1 MLNLSNMEKEKKLM
15 TIIVVLLLSIIWI
28 TLMWSSSSLE
38 VKDKKF
44 QINQL
49 TKQVDSLEVLSD
61 SLSVELFPAQVELTR
76 YQVAYEIFLKR
87 NPKAA
92 SQFGDII
99 SDETE

>member
-1 MLNLSNMEKEKKLM
+1 MEKEKKLM

-38 VKDKKF
+38 VKDKEF

-61 SLSVELFPAQVELTR
+61 SLQVELFPAEVELTR
-76 YQVAYEIFLKR
+76 YQVAYEIFSKR

>member
-1 MLNLSNMEKEKKLM
+1 MENEKKLM
-15 TIIVVLLLSIIWI
+15 GVIVLLLLSIIW
-28 TLMWSSSSLE
+28 TTVMLSNSVVVMKE
-38 VKDKKF
+38 KDI

-49 TKQVDSLEVLSD
+49 TKQVDSLEVLCD
-61 SLSVELFPAQVELTR
+61 SLKVELFPAEVQLGR
-76 YQVAYEIFLKR
+76 YQIAYELFMER

>member
-1 MLNLSNMEKEKKLM
+1 MEKEKKLM

-38 VKDKKF
+38 VKDKEF

-61 SLSVELFPAQVELTR
+61 SLKVELFPAEVELTR
-76 YQVAYEIFLKR
+76 YQVAYEIFSKR

>member
-1 MLNLSNMEKEKKLM
+1 MTTETKLK
-15 TIIVVLLLSIIWI
+15 IGFVLSILTSLWL
-28 TLMWSSSSLE
+28 TVMWNNSIVD
-38 VKDKKF
+38 VKDKEL
-44 QINQL
+44 QITQL

-61 SLSVELFPAQVELTR
+61 SLKVELFPAEVELGR
-76 YQVAYEIFLKR
+76 YQVAYELFTQR

>member
-1 MLNLSNMEKEKKLM
+1 MEKEKKLM

>member
-1 MLNLSNMEKEKKLM
+1 MEKEKKLM

-38 VKDKKF
+38 VKDKEF

-61 SLSVELFPAQVELTR
+61 SLKVELFPVEVQLGR
-76 YQVAYEIFLKR
+76 YQVAYELFLER

-99 SDETE
+99 SHETE

>member
-1 MLNLSNMEKEKKLM
+1 MEKEKKLM

-28 TLMWSSSSLE
+28 TLIWSSSSLE
-38 VKDKKF
+38 VKDKEF

>member
-1 MLNLSNMEKEKKLM
+1 MEKEKKLM

-38 VKDKKF
+38 VKDKEFK
-44 QINQL
+44 INQL

-61 SLSVELFPAQVELTR
+61 SLKVELFPAEVELTR
-76 YQVAYEIFLKR
+76 YQVAYEIFSKR

>member
-1 MLNLSNMEKEKKLM
+1 MGV
-15 TIIVVLLLSIIWI
+15 VVLLLLSLIW
-28 TLMWSSSSLE
+28 TTVMLSNSVVDLKE
-38 VKDKKF
+38 KDT

-61 SLSVELFPAQVELTR
+61 SLKVELFPIEVQLGR
-76 YQVAYEIFLKR
+76 YQVAYELFLER

-99 SDETE
+99 SEETE

>member
-1 MLNLSNMEKEKKLM
+1 MEKEKKLM
-15 TIIVVLLLSIIWI
+15 GVIVLLLLSLIWS
-28 TLMWSSSSLE
+28 TVMLSNSVEAMKE
-38 VKDKKF
+38 KDT

-61 SLSVELFPAQVELTR
+61 SLKVELFPVEVQLGR
-76 YQVAYEIFLKR
+76 YQVAYELFLER

>member
-1 MLNLSNMEKEKKLM
+1 MEKEKKLM
-15 TIIVVLLLSIIWI
+15 GVIVLLLLSLIWS
-28 TLMWSSSSLE
+28 TVMLSNSVGAMKE
-38 VKDKKF
+38 KDT

-61 SLSVELFPAQVELTR
+61 SLKVELFPVEVQLGR
-76 YQVAYEIFLKR
+76 YQVAYELFLER

>member
-1 MLNLSNMEKEKKLM
+1 MTTEIKLK
-15 TIIVVLLLSIIWI
+15 IAFVLSILTSLWL
-28 TLMWSSSSLE
+28 TVMWSNSIVD
-38 VKDKKF
+38 VKDKEL
-44 QINQL
+44 QITQL

-61 SLSVELFPAQVELTR
+61 SLKVELFPVEVELGR
-76 YQVAYEIFLKR
+76 YQVAYELFTQR